1 LFAGFEAAV
10 IVDIQIHNAAH
21 SSCTV
26 AGPSAE
32 RRRGLSGTGVETQRE
47 EASAIA
53 KRFEDDRLRDRRHD
67 RQWLR
72 SVGAVLVVHHQQGE
86 IAREPPT
93 PRDVGEHAGLAA
105 GEVTSGPTRVAVDRD
120 AVRVFYPVKKAAVAA
135 RTGRFRAKSANTYCL
150 MWENRGKSVAV
161 IEGVVENAAAR

>member
-10 IVDIQIHNAAH
+10 IVGIQIHNAAH

-26 AGPSAE
+26 AWPSAE

-47 EASAIA
+47 EESAIA

-93 PRDVGEHAGLAA
+93 QRDVGEHAGLAA

-120 AVRVFYPVKKAAVAA
+120 AVRVFYPVKKAAVAGTH
-135 RTGRFRAKSANTYCL
+135 RTVSRQVWRYLLLHVGKA
-150 MWENRGKSVAV
+150 GKSVAV
-161 IEGVVENAAAR
+161 IEGVVENAAVR